1 MEIRG
6 QITAIHNSH
15 SPRFPSVLPHSVLQP
30 QLLVGLLGRVP
41 VPARERRAVQPGAFV
56 IIQLE
61 VEHGH
66 EKRPNDAHLELGE
79 PHPQARVPPD
89 APPHIPER
97 LLLVLRALGEEAT
110 RVPLVGVRV
119 HLRVEVDVVDPVERE
134 AVAGDDLARGPDG
147 HVAARDVLAEGGADE
162 LEADR
167 LAQGEVD
174 ERELGLPVVEAQRR
188 EDLGGGL
195 GGGGAVL
202 LERGVYL
209 ALDAGVPL
217 WVGGQVA
224 EEPAGVDARVDLAGE
239 EGAEDELVTPL

>member
-1 MEIRG
+1 M
-6 QITAIHNSH
+6 
-15 SPRFPSVLPHSVLQP
+15 LPHSVLQP
-30 QLLVGLLGRVP
+30 QLLVRLLGRVP
-41 VPARERRAVQPGAFV
+41 VPARKRRPVQPGALV
-56 IIQLE
+56 IVQLE

-66 EKRPNDAHLELGE
+66 EQGANDAHLELGE

-89 APPHIPER
+89 APADVPER
-97 LLLVLRALGEEAT
+97 LLLVLRALGQEPAG
-110 RVPLVGVRV
+110 VPLVGVRV

-134 AVAGDDLARGPDG
+134 AVARDDLARGPDG
-147 HVAARDVLAEGGADE
+147 HVAARDVLAEGGADQ

-217 WVGGQVA
+217 WVGG
-224 EEPAGVDARVDLAGE
+224 
-239 EGAEDELVTPL
+239 